1 MADLIADPFRAAR
14 LVLSLRRQ
22 GITDDAVLTALETVD
37 RGAFVAP
44 DLASMAAEDCALP
57 IACGQSIARP
67 MVTAKLLRALAISPG
82 KQERVLLVGSGSG
95 YIAALLAQ
103 ISRHVYG
110 VERYARLAD
119 TSRARLKDLKVE
131 NVSIKHGDGLVGLS
145 EQGPFDRILLTGSI
159 KTIPGALMDQL
170 SKDGILVAAIAQS
183 DGTQVLRSIT
193 STKLVTDEILSEPLA
208 PLAAGKSLAL

>member
-44 DLASMAAEDCALP
+44 DLTGMATEDCALP

-67 MVTAKLLRALAISPG
+67 IVTAKLLRALAVSPG
-82 KQERVLLVGSGSG
+82 KQSRILLVGSGSG

-119 TSRARLKDLKVE
+119 TSRVRLKDLKVE
-131 NVSIKHGDGLVGLS
+131 NVTIKHGDGLVGLP

-159 KTIPGALMDQL
+159 KTIPATLMDQL
-170 SKDGILVAAIAQS
+170 HKDGILVAALVQS
-183 DGTQVLRSIT
+183 DGSQVLRSIT
-193 STKLVTDEILSEPLA
+193 SKKLVTDEALPEPLA
-208 PLAAGKSLAL
+208 PLTAGVSLAL

>member
-44 DLASMAAEDCALP
+44 DLANMASEDCALP

-110 VERYARLAD
+110 VERYALLAE

-131 NVSIKHGDGLVGLS
+131 NVSIKHGDGLVGLA

-159 KTIPGALMDQL
+159 KTIPAVLIDQL

-183 DGTQVLRSIT
+183 DGTQVLRSVT
-193 STKLVTDEILSEPLA
+193 SDKRATDEMLSEPLA

>member
-37 RGAFVAP
+37 RGAFVAS
-44 DLASMAAEDCALP
+44 DLANMASEDCALP

-110 VERYARLAD
+110 VERYAQLAE
-119 TSRARLKDLKVE
+119 TSRARLADLKVE
-131 NVSIKHGDGLVGLS
+131 NVTIKHGDGLAGLP
-145 EQGPFDRILLTGSI
+145 EQGPFDRILLTGAV
-159 KTIPGALMDQL
+159 KTIPAALVEQL
-170 SKDGILVAAIAQS
+170 NKNGILVTALIQS
-183 DGTQVLRSIT
+183 DGTQVLRTVSADK
-193 STKLVTDEILSEPLA
+193 SVSDEPLTEALA
-208 PLAAGKSLAL
+208 PLTKGVSQAL

>member
-44 DLASMAAEDCALP
+44 DLAKMASEDCALP

-110 VERYARLAD
+110 VERYARLAE

-131 NVSIKHGDGLVGLS
+131 NVSIKHGDGLVGLA

-159 KTIPGALMDQL
+159 KTIPAVLIDQL

-183 DGTQVLRSIT
+183 DGTQVLRSVT
-193 STKLVTDEILSEPLA
+193 SDKRATDEMLSEPLA